1 MNLSKKN
8 KKVQTSSFYGEI
20 KKHESNDDEEPK
32 EEVCDDS
39 EPI

>member
-8 KKVQTSSFYGEI
+8 KKVQTSSFYGDI
-20 KKHESNDDEEPK
+20 KKHESDDEEPK